1 MSQENKYLWVPRKNV
16 QATIQEATAMN
27 EIIDLMVENDNNFV
41 RLLKW
46 LRQAYTEQEV
56 IKILLDCEY
65 DRNMLPNYGFQ
76 KTDIIAVLDE
86 YEAANED
93 YETEDDD

>member
-1 MSQENKYLWVPRKNV
+1 MSQENRYLWVSRKNV
-16 QATIQEATAMN
+16 QATIQEATTMD

-65 DRNMLPNYGFQ
+65 DRNMLPNYDFQ

-86 YEAANED
+86 YEAADED

>member
-1 MSQENKYLWVPRKNV
+1 MSQENRYLWVPRKSV
-16 QATIQEATAMN
+16 QATIQEATAID
-27 EIIDLMVENDNNFV
+27 EIIDLMVENDNNFI

-65 DRNMLPNYGFQ
+65 DRNILPNYGFQ
-76 KTDIIAVLDE
+76 KADIITVLNE
-86 YEAANED
+86 YEAADEY